1 MSDDMVQVSTQSLKY
16 IVPGL
21 HLKLW
26 SLGFNQADKRRSALD
41 ALLAMCKD
49 AKHDAQTMVARRM
62 MPLLT
67 TDKSKR
73 GSNKHDGDHQTAI
86 STLQRELDI
95 PIGK

>member
-1 MSDDMVQVSTQSLKY
+1 
-16 IVPGL
+16 
-21 HLKLW
+21 
-26 SLGFNQADKRRSALD
+26 
-41 ALLAMCKD
+41 MCKD

-95 PIGK
+95 PIGA